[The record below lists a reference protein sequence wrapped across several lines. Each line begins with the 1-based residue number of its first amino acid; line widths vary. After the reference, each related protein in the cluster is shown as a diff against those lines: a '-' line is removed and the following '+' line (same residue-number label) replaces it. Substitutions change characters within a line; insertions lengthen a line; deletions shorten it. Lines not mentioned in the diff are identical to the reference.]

1 MALTKHQINVLIAL
15 ERTGASLSLI
25 GITFI
30 FLAYGLSKKVRTI
43 PNLFILFA
51 SIANIGASIAC
62 LIGHDGI
69 LKGEE
74 SVLCQAQSF
83 LLEMF
88 MQSDPWWSLAMAVN
102 VFLVFFCGANPS
114 IFKSFL
120 WLYCII
126 CFGGPFIP
134 AIVLLVARP
143 GGQPMYG
150 DATLWCWIKQDWSAL
165 RIYTYYLPIWI
176 CIFLS
181 GVIYFSVGYHVFHH
195 RNQLRNLTFSLYGRD
210 GKHMQR
216 KDVDVSF
223 SDETRDC
230 GEKCSRH
237 KTERSEDWHV
247 TAVTEVQI
255 TTAIPC
261 PTPAPPPPAPP
272 PPPPPPPA
280 PAPAPPRRS
289 PTVPAPS
296 VLHPA
301 HCPNPP
307 SWHSND
313 DMEET
318 AIPPAAAGH
327 SSRFETMISSHPA
340 PEPSLPQRV
349 RTAIGHFNARLRG
362 LDPVK
367 LAYLRTSFIF
377 AISILITW
385 TPSSINRINDL
396 VNPDNVSY
404 GLNVATAIVLP
415 LQGIWNAV
423 IFFMTS
429 WGTVREEYREF
440 VAGRL
445 RFFSVHRHVDMC
457 DLGGAGGGAGGAAAG
472 AGAEVSHF
480 DQCER
485 SNGDETREVELRA
498 HSRGSH
504 ENERPS
510 GGFF

>member
-1 MALTKHQINVLIAL
+1 MALTKHQIDVLIAL

-25 GITFI
+25 GITCI
-30 FLAYGLSKKVRTI
+30 FLVYGVSKKVRTI

-114 IFKSFL
+114 AFRSYL

-143 GGQPMYG
+143 GGRPMYG
-150 DATLWCWIKQDWSAL
+150 DATLWCWIKHDWSAL

-210 GKHMQR
+210 GKRR
-216 KDVDVSF
+216 KNVSF
-223 SDETRDC
+223 SEETRDS
-230 GEKCSRH
+230 GEKVGP
-237 KTERSEDWHV
+237 ERSEDWHV
-247 TAVTEVQI
+247 TAVTEVKI
-255 TTAIPC
+255 TTVIPY
-261 PTPAPPPPAPP
+261 PTPPTPP
-272 PPPPPPPA
+272 
-280 PAPAPPRRS
+280 RS
-289 PTVPAPS
+289 PTVPAPA

-301 HCPNPP
+301 NCPNPP

-313 DMEET
+313 DIEE
-318 AIPPAAAGH
+318 APLPAAAGH
-327 SSRFETMISSHPA
+327 GSRFETMISSHP
-340 PEPSLPQRV
+340 PPKPSLVQRV
-349 RTAIGHFNARLRG
+349 RSAIRHFNARLRG

-396 VNPDNVSY
+396 ANPNHVSY

-415 LQGIWNAV
+415 LQGIWNSV

-429 WGTVREEYREF
+429 SDTVREEYREF
-440 VAGRL
+440 KSARW
-445 RFFSVHRHVDMC
+445 RFFSAHRHLRMC
-457 DLGGAGGGAGGAAAG
+457 ETGMNDVGGGMG
-472 AGAEVSHF
+472 EVLRSPQQNKFDVSHF
-480 DQCER
+480 DR
-485 SNGDETREVELRA
+485 RDGSNGDDTSDVELRA
-498 HSRGSH
+498 PSSGSH
-504 ENERPS
+504 KNEGPP
-510 GGFF
+510 GDFF